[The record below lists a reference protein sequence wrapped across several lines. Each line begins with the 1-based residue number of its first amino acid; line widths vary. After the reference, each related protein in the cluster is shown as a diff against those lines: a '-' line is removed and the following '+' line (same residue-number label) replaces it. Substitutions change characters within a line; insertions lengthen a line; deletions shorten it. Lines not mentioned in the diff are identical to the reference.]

1 MPKIHFHGVDY
12 ETPDDMPADVRESYD
27 KAVRMLPDRD
37 GNGIPDLLE
46 SESKPVD
53 PLNATMVDLIGK
65 VSGDVGRQIQPQQ
78 AQKVVDLAK
87 KGFKWGRLIY
97 FGAMLLVLA
106 CVALSFLGIISL
118 IKSSGSYRLAV
129 ETAAA
134 NPTIQEVLGAP
145 IHDGLMPSGSTSE
158 SGTDG
163 TADFRIPMSGS
174 RQSGTLVVTAIK
186 EENTWRLQS
195 MVLEAGGQNYTI
207 R

>member
-12 ETPDDMPADVRESYD
+12 ETPNDMPADVRESYD

-46 SESKPVD
+46 SQGKPD
-53 PLNATMVDLIGK
+53 NPLNATMVDLIGK
-65 VSGDVGRQIQPQQ
+65 VSGDAGRPIQPEK
-78 AQKVVDLAK
+78 AQKAIDLAK
-87 KGFKWGRLIY
+87 KGFKWGRWIY
-97 FGAMLLVLA
+97 FGAMALVVA
-106 CVALSFLGIISL
+106 CVALSFLGIIGL

-158 SGTDG
+158 TGADG
-163 TADFRIPMSGS
+163 TADFRIPLSGS
-174 RQSGTLVVTAIK
+174 RQSGTLVVTAVK
-186 EENTWRLQS
+186 EENTWRLQT
-195 MVLEAGGQNYTI
+195 MVLEAGGQSYTI

>member
-1 MPKIHFHGVDY
+1 MPKILFHGIEY
-12 ETPDDMPADVRESYD
+12 ETPGDMPADVRESYE

-46 SESKPVD
+46 SESRPDD

-65 VSGDVGRQIQPQQ
+65 VSGDVGGQIKPQQ
-78 AQKVVDLAK
+78 AQKVIDLAK
-87 KGFKWGRLIY
+87 KGFKWGRWIY
-97 FGAMLLVLA
+97 LGVMVLVLA
-106 CVALSFLGIISL
+106 CVALSFLGIIGL

-129 ETAAA
+129 DTAAA
-134 NPTIQEVLGAP
+134 NPTVQEVLGAP

-158 SGTDG
+158 SGADG
-163 TADFRIPMSGS
+163 TADFRIPLSGS
-174 RQSGTLVVTAIK
+174 RQSGTLVVTAVK

-195 MVLEAGGQNYTI
+195 MVLEAGGQSYTI